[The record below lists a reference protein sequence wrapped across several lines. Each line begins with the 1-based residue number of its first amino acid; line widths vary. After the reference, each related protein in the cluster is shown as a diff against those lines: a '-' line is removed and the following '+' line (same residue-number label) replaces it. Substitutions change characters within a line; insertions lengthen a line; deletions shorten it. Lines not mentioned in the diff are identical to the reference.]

1 MLRGFNAET
10 VLCYENLDDMLKIP
24 EAKDLNHVSV
34 GRGDLYRSMGKT
46 WDDPEVL
53 RITKEMVEK
62 LQAADIPV
70 SVASPTPE
78 SAQNVAKTIK
88 PDKVNAANVYISVK
102 DAPDIYEAFKQA
114 LIFENDL
121 TQYRYM
127 KVMQEATI
135 YEKVINA
142 RRARMEGK
150 EASLH

>member
-1 MLRGFNAET
+1 LRGFNAET
-10 VLCYENLDDMLKIP
+10 VLCYKNLEEMLKIP

-53 RITKEMVEK
+53 RITKDMVEK
-62 LQAADIPV
+62 TQAEGIPV

-88 PDKVNAANVYISVK
+88 PDKVNGANVYISVHES
-102 DAPDIYEAFKQA
+102 PDIYEAFRQA
-114 LIFENDL
+114 LIFENAL
-121 TQYRYM
+121 TQYRYTR
-127 KVMQEATI
+127 VMQEAAI

-142 RRARMEGK
+142 RKARMEGK
-150 EASLH
+150 EAALH